1 MVSQTDQD
9 LESQDTVLLMT
20 MHSAKG
26 LEFNRVFMVGM
37 EEGLFP
43 HSRSIINPSEME
55 EERRLCYVGITRAK
69 KKAYLYYTNYRNIY
83 GSTQASIKSRFL
95 DEIDQTLIEE
105 QIIVESVESGFYEDP
120 TLEEDPFEINSDVV
134 NLKDGDRVSHPDF
147 GKGMVIS
154 REGDLVT
161 VAFPKL
167 GLRKLSVKYAPLTKE

>member
-1 MVSQTDQD
+1 M
-9 LESQDTVLLMT
+9 
-20 MHSAKG
+20 
-26 LEFNRVFMVGM
+26 
-37 EEGLFP
+37 FP

-69 KKAYLYYTNYRNIY
+69 KKAYLFYTNYRNIY

-95 DEIDQTLIEE
+95 EEIDQHLIEE

-120 TLEEDPFEINSDVV
+120 SLEEDPFEPNPGVT

-147 GKGMVIS
+147 GSGMVIS

-161 VAFPKL
+161 IAFPKL
-167 GLRKLSVKYAPLTKE
+167 GLRKLSMKYAPLTKE